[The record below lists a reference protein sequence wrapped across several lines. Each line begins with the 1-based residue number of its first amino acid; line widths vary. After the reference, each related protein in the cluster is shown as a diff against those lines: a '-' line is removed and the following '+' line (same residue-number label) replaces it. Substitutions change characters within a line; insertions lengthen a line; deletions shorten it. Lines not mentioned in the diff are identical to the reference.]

1 MAKKNTLK
9 ITSIS
14 NKINQLKAEFGES
27 SDIVK
32 FATDALRRNM
42 GGVPKQYLKK
52 DGSINV
58 NKLVTDY
65 DKSDA
70 NVKDLESQLTKLKGV
85 EGASKTRA
93 WLQNEL
99 KKAKAERRELKQ
111 KVYVSGEEVI
121 KSLQT
126 PNQIYGAEIKAIKE
140 KSKAGEPLSEIEQ
153 NIASAKSQKEIRN
166 NEEYKDYLTN
176 KANITAQRA
185 NQFNNLSD
193 SLYEMARTDPDVPEV
208 LKEQAWDLYNK
219 RTFSPNW
226 LAEADEL
233 VASWYGGMIARD
245 WDSLTR

>member
-52 DGSINV
+52 DGSLNV
-58 NKLVTDY
+58 NKLVNDY
-65 DKSDA
+65 DKSEA
-70 NVKDLESQLTKLKGV
+70 NVKDLKSQLEKLKGV

-93 WLQNEL
+93 WLKNEL
-99 KKAKAERRELKQ
+99 KKAQAESRELKQ
-111 KVYVSGEEVI
+111 RVYVSGVEI
-121 KSLQT
+121 ITALQT
-126 PNQIYGAEIKAIKE
+126 PNQIYATEIKAIKE
-140 KSKAGEPLSEIEQ
+140 KAKAGEPLSKIEQ
-153 NIASAKSQKEIRN
+153 GIANAKTQKEVREN
-166 NEEYKDYLTN
+166 DKYKAYLTN

-185 NQFNNLSD
+185 NKFNNLSD
-193 SLYEMARTDPDVPEV
+193 SLYEMARTDPDVPAV
-208 LKEQAWDLYNK
+208 LKTHAWDLYTQ

-226 LAEADEL
+226 LAEAEEL

-245 WDSLTR
+245 WDALTT

>member
-1 MAKKNTLK
+1 MLK

-14 NKINQLKAEFGES
+14 SKINKLKAEFGES

-52 DGSINV
+52 DGSLNV
-58 NKLVTDY
+58 NKLVKDY
-65 DKSDA
+65 DKAEA
-70 NVKDLESQLTKLKGV
+70 NVKDLESQLEKLKGV

-93 WLQNEL
+93 WLQDEL

-140 KSKAGEPLSEIEQ
+140 KAKEGEPLSEIEQ
-153 NIASAKSQKEIRN
+153 NIANAKTRKEVINN
-166 NEEYKDYLTN
+166 NEYRTYLTN

-185 NQFNNLSD
+185 NKFNNLSD
-193 SLYEMARTDPDVPEV
+193 SLYEMARTDPDVPAV
-208 LKEQAWDLYNK
+208 LKTQAWDLYTQRN
-219 RTFSPNW
+219 FSPNW
-226 LAEADEL
+226 LAQADEL

-245 WDSLTR
+245 WDALTT